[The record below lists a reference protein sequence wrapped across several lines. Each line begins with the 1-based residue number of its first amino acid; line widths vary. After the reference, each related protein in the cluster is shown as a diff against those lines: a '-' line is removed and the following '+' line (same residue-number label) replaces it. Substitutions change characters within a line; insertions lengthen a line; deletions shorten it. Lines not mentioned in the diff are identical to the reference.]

1 MGCKGRKTGKKG
13 EAAGAGLEAA
23 QSLKYLVMIDG
34 VRMEISCF
42 QGPSAGFT
50 QPPVAEICTADLQLP
65 RQRCWLAAAAL
76 RVRMLCPLCFL
87 CVLKLLLISGEEAF

>member
-1 MGCKGRKTGKKG
+1 MWGKPASRFPVLVARGVQREENGKKG

-23 QSLKYLVMIDG
+23 QSLKYSVTIDG

-50 QPPVAEICTADLQLP
+50 
-65 RQRCWLAAAAL
+65 
-76 RVRMLCPLCFL
+76 
-87 CVLKLLLISGEEAF
+87 

>member
-1 MGCKGRKTGKKG
+1 MLVARRVQREENGKKG

-23 QSLKYLVMIDG
+23 QSLKYSVMIDG

-50 QPPVAEICTADLQLP
+50 
-65 RQRCWLAAAAL
+65 
-76 RVRMLCPLCFL
+76 
-87 CVLKLLLISGEEAF
+87 